1 MAKRYLM
8 SHRHNLCHIAM
19 TCSDQKFCPDD
30 PVPGRFL
37 YYLLFIYY
45 WY

>member
-1 MAKRYLM
+1 M

-19 TCSDQKFCPDD
+19 TCSDQKFYPDD
-30 PVPGRFL
+30 WVPGRFL